1 MRTIRFAHARKRIM
15 RVAIAAAIATTL
27 APLPVQVAMAAD
39 TIDTLLTSY
48 QPVLSESIDANGVN
62 GKLSN

>member
-1 MRTIRFAHARKRIM
+1 MRTTTFAHARKRIM